1 MASSTMG
8 SKSLKEYL
16 KKYGSDNQEEE
27 KKVKKKKKKVKPNA
41 CGVLVVDE
49 DPIWQKPVKLEE
61 EENDSA
67 DEENPQVDEDI
78 EVKRMK
84 RLEVIRARRAY
95 NAIAEDGSGWV
106 ILSPNHANS
115 ADPYPDMSPLH
126 KRKVRNDTPSP
137 EHEGKPLHN
146 GGDDTDLS
154 PPRQRQHRSPSPA
167 PDTNLNSDL
176 SPPRKRRYRNDTP
189 SPEPQ
194 LKPSREASDLS
205 PPRRQRKHH
214 HSPSPKPYTKSKH
227 SSVLNSDLSPPRR
240 RRTDTESPKLKPLK
254 EDTDLSPPRQQ
265 RQRHYTPSP
274 KPEPDLSPPRKRK
287 KDAGR
292 SGLPDNS
299 HLSLQLSTQSGN
311 SRASMAQDISPPRKN
326 RKESSDPVSSK
337 EPPKTG
343 LITGRD
349 MREEIKTKKEESLL
363 FDKMDPS
370 ISGRGVEPVYRDKKT
385 GERISKDDY
394 LKSKQK
400 VEEKPK
406 EKKIEWGKGLA
417 QKREVETRL
426 EELELEK
433 DKPFARTR
441 DDPELDKMLMERVR
455 WGDPMAHLVKK
466 KHSELDLADLGDSE
480 KMKESGFII
489 PQDIPSHS
497 WIKRGLDA
505 APNRYGIRPGRHWDG
520 VDQVMDMRNNLSN
533 G

>member
-1 MASSTMG
+1 MC
-8 SKSLKEYL
+8 Y
-16 KKYGSDNQEEE
+16 D
-27 KKVKKKKKKVKPNA
+27 
-41 CGVLVVDE
+41 CVD
-49 DPIWQKPVKLEE
+49 D
-61 EENDSA
+61 
-67 DEENPQVDEDI
+67 ENPQVDEDI

-84 RLEVIRARRAY
+84 RLELIRARRAY

-106 ILSPNHANS
+106 ILPPNHANS

-146 GGDDTDLS
+146 GGDDADLS
-154 PPRQRQHRSPSPA
+154 PPRQQQRQHHSPSPA

-176 SPPRKRRYRNDTP
+176 SPPRNRRYRNDTP

-205 PPRRQRKHH
+205 PPRRQQKHH

-240 RRTDTESPKLKPLK
+240 WRTDTESPKLKPLK

-265 RQRHYTPSP
+265 RRRHYTPSP

-287 KDAGR
+287 KDVGR

-349 MREEIKTKKEESLL
+349 MREEIKTKKEASLL
-363 FDKMDPS
+363 
-370 ISGRGVEPVYRDKKT
+370 
-385 GERISKDDY
+385 
-394 LKSKQK
+394 
-400 VEEKPK
+400 
-406 EKKIEWGKGLA
+406 
-417 QKREVETRL
+417 
-426 EELELEK
+426 
-433 DKPFARTR
+433 
-441 DDPELDKMLMERVR
+441 
-455 WGDPMAHLVKK
+455 
-466 KHSELDLADLGDSE
+466 
-480 KMKESGFII
+480 
-489 PQDIPSHS
+489 
-497 WIKRGLDA
+497 
-505 APNRYGIRPGRHWDG
+505 
-520 VDQVMDMRNNLSN
+520 
-533 G
+533 